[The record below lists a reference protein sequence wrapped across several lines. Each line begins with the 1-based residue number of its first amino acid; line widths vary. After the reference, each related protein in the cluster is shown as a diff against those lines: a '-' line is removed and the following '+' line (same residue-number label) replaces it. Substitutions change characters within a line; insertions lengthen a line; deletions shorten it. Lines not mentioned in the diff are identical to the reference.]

1 MFITIQVSNSYFPNY
16 LIIKKKCFWSLIIK
30 LQNIYI
36 YILTFLWTKKHI
48 KLQKLKQFHWVL
60 LFLSLDKFFQLITLL
75 LRILYTMYYPFLLV
89 TFFFLNY
96 IFFRLLL
103 HNTKWSKHWF
113 DCVKK
118 SDGKDVV
125 VSQITH
131 Q

>member
-1 MFITIQVSNSYFPNY
+1 MFITIQVSNSYFSNY

-30 LQNIYI
+30 LQYIYI

-60 LFLSLDKFFQLITLL
+60 LFLSLDQLFQLITLL
-75 LRILYTMYYPFLLV
+75 LDSFIQCIIPFYLSH
-89 TFFFLNY
+89 FFFKLH
-96 IFFRLLL
+96 FFRLLL
-103 HNTKWSKHWF
+103 HNTKLSKHWF